1 MVIFGSRTAV
11 RLEFDIFTTSM
22 RLKSRNKFIVNG
34 LLFTGLLLL
43 VLLDLT
49 LGSLEIDFSD
59 VMNSVFAHDISNQE
73 EITVRIFRIP
83 RVFTAL
89 LLGIALAVSGLLMQT
104 LFQNPL
110 AGPYVLGINS
120 GASLFVALTTLSGF
134 SFFQY
139 DIGMVGAALV
149 GALVTGFF
157 ILFCSVYVKSKI
169 SLLLIGIMFGSF
181 VGALVNVLQSYSNPD
196 DLKLFMLWSFGSLQN
211 VQLNELAGFAGTVL
225 IGLILALFLVKPL
238 NLLVLGDRDAV
249 LLGVKIRPVRFLIIL
264 STAILTG
271 VSTAYCGPVA
281 FVGLIVPNVV
291 KLVYKTQNHFA
302 LLVGTLMFGGILVVL
317 CDIIMQLLHP
327 YIHLPLNAL
336 TALMG
341 APIVVWIILKRF

>member
-1 MVIFGSRTAV
+1 MGI
-11 RLEFDIFTTSM
+11 L
-22 RLKSRNKFIVNG
+22 SRNRFIVNG
-34 LLFTGLLLL
+34 LLLAGLLILIFF
-43 VLLDLT
+43 DLT
-49 LGSLEIDFSD
+49 LGSLEIDIVD
-59 VMNSVFAHDISNQE
+59 VLNSLFAHDTSNQE

-89 LLGIALAVSGLLMQT
+89 MLGIALAVSGLLMQT

-120 GASLFVALTTLSGF
+120 GASLFVAFTTLSGF
-134 SFFQY
+134 TFFQY
-139 DIGMVGAALV
+139 DVGMVGAALV
-149 GALVTGFF
+149 GALITGFF
-157 ILFCSVYVKSKI
+157 ILFCSVYVKSKV

-181 VGALVNVLQSYSNPD
+181 VGALVNVLQSYSNPE

-211 VQLNELAGFAGTVL
+211 VQFEELTFFAGTIFV
-225 IGLILALFLVKPL
+225 GLILALFLVKPL
-238 NLLVLGDRDAV
+238 NLLVLGDREAV
-249 LLGVKIRPVRFLIIL
+249 LLGVKIQSVRFLIIL

-291 KLVYKTQNHFA
+291 KLVYKTQNHFS
-302 LLVGTLMFGGILVVL
+302 LLIGSLLFGGILVVL

-327 YIHLPLNAL
+327 FIHLPLNAL